1 MAIATLPRAAV
12 PLATGRNGERLG
24 TEEVAVGVGPAT
36 PALRATLAPALAL
49 GAAQGTPSAR
59 MTPEAAE
66 ETLGLGA
73 VNFDGK
79 LGWLEATLTTEE
91 TLELDAVNFNGKLG
105 WLDLVN
111 STHYTTPSRGVGTAR
126 RRHPTPRS
134 WTS

>member
-1 MAIATLPRAAV
+1 MAIAALPRAAV
-12 PLATGRNGERLG
+12 PLVTGRNSERLG

-49 GAAQGTPSAR
+49 GAAQGTQSAR
-59 MTPEAAE
+59 MTPEVAE
-66 ETLGLGA
+66 ETWGLGA
-73 VNFDGK
+73 VNFD
-79 LGWLEATLTTEE
+79 
-91 TLELDAVNFNGKLG
+91 GKLG